1 VKGVCDRSGDGD
13 RLIALRKADL
23 SSADF
28 RKGFGFAGEG
38 CEEGIVFC
46 DCDCEA
52 FCVGEKISCEMGL
65 LALNLSRLCSVRTES
80 NLSLLSSH
88 WRFGD

>member
-1 VKGVCDRSGDGD
+1 MKGVCDRSGDGD

-28 RKGFGFAGEG
+28 WNGFGFAGEG

-46 DCDCEA
+46 DCDCED
-52 FCVGEKISCEMGL
+52 CVGEKISCEMGL
-65 LALNLSRLCSVRTES
+65 LALNLSRLCSVRVES
-80 NLSLLSSH
+80 SLSLLSSR

>member
-1 VKGVCDRSGDGD
+1 MRFSRSLPLAVKGVCDRSGDGD

-23 SSADF
+23 SSANF
-28 RKGFGFAGEG
+28 WKGFGFAGEG

-46 DCDCEA
+46 DCDCEE

-65 LALNLSRLCSVRTES
+65 LALNLSRLCSV
-80 NLSLLSSH
+80 
-88 WRFGD
+88 

>member
-1 VKGVCDRSGDGD
+1 MKGVCDRSDDGD

-28 RKGFGFAGEG
+28 WKGFGFAGEG
-38 CEEGIVFC
+38 WEEEIVVC
-46 DCDCEA
+46 DCDCET

-65 LALNLSRLCSVRTES
+65 LALNLSRLCSERAES
-80 NLSLLSSH
+80 SLSLLSSH